1 MVNNLNSGSRPLTG
15 AAQLAELIARQSR
28 PGFSKDA
35 ADYRPQRVRFSGD
48 AYNPMSPTHRPEID
62 PNGFLVEDT
71 ATTAAGLPCII
82 LGTLSGCEE
91 VDRVTVDGK
100 PAKQRFMIWSKQPQG
115 TTPVKGKGGGIK
127 TGRGGWING
136 RFDEVFLLINNR
148 LGCITL
154 WDAHHV
160 VADIQ
165 QQAEPLSIKAMCEA
179 RWQLTKVEVFDSKDE
194 AGNDYFR
201 REPHFELLG
210 LAGQPSGPSEAELAN
225 AKRLSV
231 LIGQLNYPHP
241 DIPLKLVVGGNN
253 FGSPPTSSA
262 PPPSGEGDYAGNLQP
277 PDPPADDDD
286 LPDFLKN

>member
-1 MVNNLNSGSRPLTG
+1 MTNNPTSGNRPLTG

-35 ADYRPQRVRFSGD
+35 ADYRLQRVRFSGD
-48 AYNPMSPTHRPEID
+48 AYNPISPSNRLKEID
-62 PNGFLVEDT
+62 PDGFLVDDT

-115 TTPVKGKGGGIK
+115 TTPVTGKGGGIK
-127 TGRGGWING
+127 TDRGGWING
-136 RFDEVFLLINNR
+136 RYDEVFLLINNR
-148 LGCITL
+148 LSYIPL
-154 WDAHHV
+154 WDAHRV
-160 VADIQ
+160 VAAIQ
-165 QQAEPLSIKAMCEA
+165 QQADPLPIKAMCEV

-210 LAGQPSGPSEAELAN
+210 LAGQPNGPSEAELAN

-231 LIGQLNYPHP
+231 LISQLNYPHP
-241 DIPLKLVVGGNN
+241 DVPLRLVVNGNPM
-253 FGSPPTSSA
+253 GEPPASSA

-277 PDPPADDDD
+277 PDPPSDFD
-286 LPDFLKN
+286 LPDYLK

>member
-1 MVNNLNSGSRPLTG
+1 MVNNLNSGSRPQTG
-15 AAQLAELIARQSR
+15 SAQLAELLARQSR

-35 ADYRPQRVRFSGD
+35 ADYRPLRVRFSGD
-48 AYNPMSPTHRPEID
+48 AYNPMSPTYRPEID

-71 ATTAAGLPCII
+71 ATTAAGLPCVI
-82 LGTLSGCEE
+82 LGTLSGVEE
-91 VDRVTVDGK
+91 IDRVTVDGK
-100 PAKQRFMIWSKQPQG
+100 PAKQRFMIWSKQPEI
-115 TTPVKGKGGGIK
+115 TVHKGKGGGLK
-127 TGRGGWING
+127 TARGGWING
-136 RFDEVFLLINNR
+136 RFDEVFLLTNNR
-148 LGCITL
+148 LSCITL

-160 VADIQ
+160 IADIQ

-210 LAGQPSGPSEAELAN
+210 LVGQPSGPTEAELAN

-241 DIPLKLVVGGNN
+241 DVPLKLVVGGNN
-253 FGSPPTSSA
+253 MGLPPTSSA
-262 PPPSGEGDYAGNLQP
+262 PPPSGESDYGAGNDGP
-277 PDPPADDDD
+277 PDPPSDYD
-286 LPDFLKN
+286 LPDFMKG